1 MCLRDQ
7 IFRVLLERFISE
19 VVRKWY
25 WAGSN
30 VLGCFSAF
38 CYKFCEKVTT
48 AANVWRFL
56 VYHKIDFVQKLLRKQ
71 LLYFF

>member
-7 IFRVLLERFISE
+7 IFRVLLEHFISE
-19 VVRKWY
+19 VVHKIHL
-25 WAGSN
+25 AGSN
-30 VLGCFSAF
+30 VIGSFSEF

-56 VYHKIDFVQKLLRKQ
+56 VYYKIDFVQMLSRKQ
-71 LLYFF
+71 LLYLF